1 MRYPSIMAHEFGGL
15 IVMAAV
21 VYAVI
26 NISNIQ
32 KLDIY
37 HTLVLILLFSMV
49 MALHGVSHL
58 LLEKEYNYVPLNLW
72 QLPKRKAI
80 ICPCMKHKR
89 KV

>member
-15 IVMAAV
+15 VVMAVV

-37 HTLVLILLFSMV
+37 HTLVLILLFSLV

-72 QLPKRKAI
+72 QLPKRKVKG
-80 ICPCMKHKR
+80 CPCMKHKR
-89 KV
+89 SY